1 MIEEAESSFNLVH
14 HQNRSSPNKVLD
26 VLDDVIKQHDDEM
39 MESSADD
46 DYESESRNLVESDLE
61 DEETQ
66 SSKDN
71 DTINENEVRLFLFL
85 VIVFRFDGKNIVG
98 SGLVYSIFINYFSG
112 RRRLGNGNDKFV
124 SKQ

>member
-1 MIEEAESSFNLVH
+1 MIEEAEKRFNLPH
-14 HQNRSSPNKVLD
+14 HQNRSSPNKVLET
-26 VLDDVIKQHDDEM
+26 LDNVIKQHDDEM

-98 SGLVYSIFINYFSG
+98 SSVFNFYQLFF
-112 RRRLGNGNDKFV
+112 R
-124 SKQ
+124 SKMTTTTRKRK

>member
-71 DTINENEVRLFLFL
+71 DTINDNEVRLFLF
-85 VIVFRFDGKNIVG
+85 FFFKKKSN
-98 SGLVYSIFINYFSG
+98 SISI
-112 RRRLGNGNDKFV
+112 
-124 SKQ
+124 

>member
-26 VLDDVIKQHDDEM
+26 VLDDVIKLHDDEM

-98 SGLVYSIFINYFSG
+98 SVFNFYQLFF
-112 RRRLGNGNDKFV
+112 R
-124 SKQ
+124 SKMTTTTRKRK

>member
-1 MIEEAESSFNLVH
+1 MNDFFCLYFSLDNVIEEAERSFNLVH

-85 VIVFRFDGKNIVG
+85 VIVVFRFGGKNIVG
-98 SGLVYSIFINYFSG
+98 SVFNFYQLFSG
-112 RRRLGNGNDKFV
+112 R
-124 SKQ
+124 

>member
-71 DTINENEVRLFLFL
+71 DTINDNEVRLFLSFFFEKRNQ
-85 VIVFRFDGKNIVG
+85 IVFRFDGKNIVG
-98 SGLVYSIFINYFSG
+98 NVFNF
-112 RRRLGNGNDKFV
+112 
-124 SKQ
+124 

>member
-1 MIEEAESSFNLVH
+1 MIEEAERNSFDLIH

-26 VLDDVIKQHDDEM
+26 ALDDVIKQHDDEM

-71 DTINENEVRLFLFL
+71 DTINENEVRLFLFFKKRNQ
-85 VIVFRFDGKNIVG
+85 IVF
-98 SGLVYSIFINYFSG
+98 
-112 RRRLGNGNDKFV
+112 
-124 SKQ
+124 

>member
-1 MIEEAESSFNLVH
+1 MIEEAESSFNIVQPGH
-14 HQNRSSPNKVLD
+14 NQNLNQNNRQSSPNKVLD

-71 DTINENEVRLFLFL
+71 DTINDNEVRLFLLF
-85 VIVFRFDGKNIVG
+85 FF
-98 SGLVYSIFINYFSG
+98 
-112 RRRLGNGNDKFV
+112 
-124 SKQ
+124 

>member
-1 MIEEAESSFNLVH
+1 MIQEAEISFNLPH

-85 VIVFRFDGKNIVG
+85 VIVFRFDGKTIVG
-98 SGLVYSIFINYFSG
+98 SVFNFYQLFF
-112 RRRLGNGNDKFV
+112 R
-124 SKQ
+124 SKMTTTTRKRK